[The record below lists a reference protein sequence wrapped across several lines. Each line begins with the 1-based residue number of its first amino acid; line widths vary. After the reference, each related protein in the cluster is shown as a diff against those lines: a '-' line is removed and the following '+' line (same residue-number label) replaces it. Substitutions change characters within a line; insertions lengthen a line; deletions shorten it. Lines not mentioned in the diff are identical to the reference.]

1 MRRTYWTLIA
11 GMAVGLA
18 AAGCDDTLR
27 GVRKDTKENVDA
39 TKRAAEET
47 GLDEA
52 AQKAAERARQA
63 GVVVKRKAE
72 EIASD
77 LGDGKRPATAREDKD
92 AESDDSLDKARAKVT
107 EAGREIA
114 SETKAAVILANV
126 KQALIRDK
134 AVDASHINVDVD
146 DDARTVILRGSVPN
160 AAQKTHAETIARAH
174 ANDYQVQNKLAL
186 RP

>member
-11 GMAVGLA
+11 GLAVGLA

-27 GVRKDTKENVDA
+27 GVKKDTKENVEA
-39 TKRAAEET
+39 TKRAAEDS

-77 LGDGKRPATAREDKD
+77 LGDGKRPATAREDEDKD
-92 AESDDSLDKARAKVT
+92 GDSLDKTRAKVK

-114 SETKAAVILANV
+114 SETKAAVILADV
-126 KQALIRDK
+126 KQALMRDK
-134 AVDASHINVDVD
+134 AVDASHIDVDVD

-160 AAQKTHAETIARAH
+160 KSQKTQAEIVARAH
-174 ANDYQVQNKLAL
+174 AKDYQVQNKLAL
-186 RP
+186 QP